1 MSAKKRGLGRGL
13 DALLSSSKPTPSAS
27 KEQDT
32 SNVTEAVKNAAGPNN
47 SELQKL
53 PIEFLHS
60 GKYQPRKDM
69 SEEALEE
76 LASSIRSQ
84 GIIQPIVVRPI
95 AQNSFEIIAGE
106 RRWRAAQI
114 AKLETVPCII
124 KDVPDEA
131 AVAIALIENIQRED
145 LNAMEE
151 AVALNRL
158 LNEFELT
165 HQQVADAVGKSRTT
179 VTNLL
184 RLNNLNSDV
193 KILLEHGDIE
203 MGHARC
209 LLALEGEA
217 QSDAA
222 RLAVAKALTVRETE
236 KLVRSILE
244 PVPAKEIAE
253 KDPDVKQLEQ
263 QLAENLGAKVEI
275 NYNKKG
281 KGKLVISYTNLDE
294 LDGILNRINQDKAS
308 TQVAKL
314 AGLSIIS
321 PVFTP

>member
-294 LDGILNRINQDKAS
+294 LDGILNRINQGN
-308 TQVAKL
+308 THH
-314 AGLSIIS
+314 
-321 PVFTP
+321 